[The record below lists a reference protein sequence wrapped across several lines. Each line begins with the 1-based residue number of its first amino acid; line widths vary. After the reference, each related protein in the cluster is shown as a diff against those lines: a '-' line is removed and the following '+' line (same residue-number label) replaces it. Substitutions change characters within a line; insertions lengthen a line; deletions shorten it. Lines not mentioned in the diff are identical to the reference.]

1 MQVTLGG
8 SVHALEPLVYAFSR
22 EQILLIAEP
31 AVCLGALWVPYR
43 RDSAVMKAALAAA
56 THGDNSVHHVSVCK
70 HVCMYGQ
77 KCLYVL
83 WGVSIRAYA
92 YVHTYIHTYI
102 QYIEVYASIE
112 CILSL
117 PMLRVYEAASVCD
130 ILPC

>member
-1 MQVTLGG
+1 M
-8 SVHALEPLVYAFSR
+8 
-22 EQILLIAEP
+22 
-31 AVCLGALWVPYR
+31 PYR

-56 THGDNSVHHVSVCK
+56 THGDNSVPHVSLCMYA
-70 HVCMYGQ
+70 CMYGQ

-102 QYIEVYASIE
+102 PYIEVYASIHRLE
-112 CILSL
+112 CNLSL
-117 PMLRVYEAASVCD
+117 PMLRVHEAASVCD